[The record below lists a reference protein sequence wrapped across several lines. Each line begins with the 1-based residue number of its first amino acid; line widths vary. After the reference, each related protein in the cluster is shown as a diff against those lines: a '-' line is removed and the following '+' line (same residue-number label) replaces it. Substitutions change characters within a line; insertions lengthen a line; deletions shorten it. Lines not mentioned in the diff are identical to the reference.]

1 MKHRP
6 LRAAVALSAALT
18 TALAPMLAHAQT
30 QYEFRRPA
38 KALVVKS
45 SPSNGTDQG
54 AGQGASEGTPALSLS
69 TQAVDFGNVATNT
82 TEKRQVLVS
91 NPGDGTLSI
100 TRAATVSGAAEFAAG
115 LTTCGSTLAAGADC
129 LLEPTFS
136 PTTTGT
142 FNGVLTFTTTLAS
155 SPHDITLVGTA
166 FNPVSLAS
174 ATLPVARV
182 GQPYSY
188 DFKPLLAVSNETS
201 PAKSEATWS
210 GSGALPAG
218 LSLDQGT
225 GVLSGTP
232 SSTEPGASY
241 TVTGTYKN
249 NQGQQVFTIV
259 VNGLALQVVQISAGG
274 GHTCAVTVEGGAKCW
289 GLGTSGQLGAGNTNS
304 SLLPVDV
311 VGLTSNIA
319 MVSAGYVHTCAV
331 TTSGAAKCWGGNNR
345 GQLGDG
351 TTLTR
356 TSPVD
361 VSGLSV
367 GVTAISAG
375 GYSGSSN
382 SHTCA
387 ITAGGAAVCWGG
399 NSSGRLG
406 DGTTTNR
413 ATPVPVIGLSS
424 GVTAISAGGAHTCA
438 IQSGQA
444 KCWGAG
450 GSGRLGYGS
459 TSNQLSPVSV
469 TGLANAVSISAGGSH
484 SCAQTSAGAA
494 VCWGHNDSG
503 QLGDGTKT
511 DRSTPVGVQ
520 GLQQGVSSVIAGYYH
535 TCALTSAGAVSCWG
549 LNDKGQ
555 LGTGNT
561 TDSSTPLF
569 VIGLSS
575 GVRQISLTRSGLE
588 TNTHTCGV
596 LSDGS
601 AQCWG
606 NNQFGQLG
614 NGATANSTTP
624 IDVKPQ
630 SGQ

>member
-1 MKHRP
+1 M
-6 LRAAVALSAALT
+6 
-18 TALAPMLAHAQT
+18 
-30 QYEFRRPA
+30 
-38 KALVVKS
+38 
-45 SPSNGTDQG
+45 
-54 AGQGASEGTPALSLS
+54 
-69 TQAVDFGNVATNT
+69 
-82 TEKRQVLVS
+82 
-91 NPGDGTLSI
+91 
-100 TRAATVSGAAEFAAG
+100 
-115 LTTCGSTLAAGADC
+115 
-129 LLEPTFS
+129 
-136 PTTTGT
+136 
-142 FNGVLTFTTTLAS
+142 
-155 SPHDITLVGTA
+155 
-166 FNPVSLAS
+166 
-174 ATLPVARV
+174 
-182 GQPYSY
+182 
-188 DFKPLLAVSNETS
+188 
-201 PAKSEATWS
+201 
-210 GSGALPAG
+210 
-218 LSLDQGT
+218 
-225 GVLSGTP
+225 
-232 SSTEPGASY
+232 
-241 TVTGTYKN
+241 
-249 NQGQQVFTIV
+249 
-259 VNGLALQVVQISAGG
+259 
-274 GHTCAVTVEGGAKCW
+274 
-289 GLGTSGQLGAGNTNS
+289 
-304 SLLPVDV
+304 
-311 VGLTSNIA
+311 
-319 MVSAGYVHTCAV
+319 
-331 TTSGAAKCWGGNNR
+331 
-345 GQLGDG
+345 
-351 TTLTR
+351 
-356 TSPVD
+356 
-361 VSGLSV
+361 
-367 GVTAISAG
+367 
-375 GYSGSSN
+375 
-382 SHTCA
+382 
-387 ITAGGAAVCWGG
+387 CWGG